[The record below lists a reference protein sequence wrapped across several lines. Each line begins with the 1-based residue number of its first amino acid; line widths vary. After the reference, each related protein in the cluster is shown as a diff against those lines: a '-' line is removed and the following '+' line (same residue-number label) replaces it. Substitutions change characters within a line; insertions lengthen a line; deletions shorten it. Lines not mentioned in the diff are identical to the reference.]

1 MSRRQLEKR
10 EKQFNYNDVRIQ
22 RVRTHATKVTER
34 RLYTKEEGSPKNT
47 VGGGGTG
54 VQEEEGGKKK
64 SKRKPRTE
72 ECTHSISIYGL
83 SIIYWLVIIYFP
95 ADL

>member
-34 RLYTKEEGSPKNT
+34 RLYTKEEGSPKNI
-47 VGGGGTG
+47 VGGKGQGYRKKK
-54 VQEEEGGKKK
+54 EGKKNQK
-64 SKRKPRTE
+64 GNPVQKNAHIR
-72 ECTHSISIYGL
+72 
-83 SIIYWLVIIYFP
+83 
-95 ADL
+95 

>member
-34 RLYTKEEGSPKNT
+34 RLYTKEEGSPKNI
-47 VGGGGTG
+47 VGGGGRGTG
-54 VQEEEGGKKK
+54 RRRREKKNQKGNPVQKNAHI
-64 SKRKPRTE
+64 R
-72 ECTHSISIYGL
+72 
-83 SIIYWLVIIYFP
+83 
-95 ADL
+95 